1 MKTNVY
7 IQGGWECLPPLT
19 INEKYICIITLVGKY
34 RRGIL
39 WINIYHGSTRI
50 KKEEVD
56 HRKRCRIDMKLFP
69 GSCPS
74 L

>member
-1 MKTNVY
+1 MYYYFGRKV
-7 IQGGWECLPPLT
+7 Q
-19 INEKYICIITLVGKY
+19 K
-34 RRGIL
+34 GIL
-39 WINIYHGSTRI
+39 WINIYHGSTGIR
-50 KKEEVD
+50 KEEID